1 MKTSW
6 LIAAALLLS
15 AGVAAASEWTQ
26 YEAKAYGFSMLIP
39 VGAAVRER
47 ESAGGWGGMYASF
60 EGVKVY
66 GLARLG
72 TKESDTDIE
81 RFAVQVI
88 GIPASQWTMIDAGA
102 NQNGWGRYRTF
113 RAASGQKLYFGG
125 YGVGAKGNYLM
136 YLETTV
142 SDYNEHK
149 ADFTRWYESIRLE

>member
-102 NQNGWGRYRTF
+102 NQLASILAFAPSFGERDF
-113 RAASGQKLYFGG
+113 RECPERDHLFLTDEL
-125 YGVGAKGNYLM
+125 VAKPPEL
-136 YLETTV
+136 
-142 SDYNEHK
+142 
-149 ADFTRWYESIRLE
+149 